1 MTLPS
6 PRELLKK
13 AGSAGLYLAAFFV
26 IAAII
31 NHFQS
36 PNTKAMPPVT
46 SLELATLA
54 GEKVQLNT
62 AAGKKTIVY
71 FFAPWCTVC
80 KASMDALG
88 MFAGKDNLQAVA
100 VGLDYDNVAELKP
113 FQSGLAATI
122 YAGSRELQSRFK
134 IDRYPTVYILDG
146 SGKISHVMVGYTSR
160 FGIWIR
166 TLI

>member
-1 MTLPS
+1 MKLHP

-13 AGSAGLYLAAFFV
+13 AGSAALYLVAFFV

-31 NHFQS
+31 NKFQS
-36 PNTKAMPPVT
+36 PDTKAMPPVT

-71 FFAPWCTVC
+71 FFAPWCAVC
-80 KASMDALG
+80 KASMDALNFFDG
-88 MFAGKDNLQAVA
+88 TSRVQAVA
-100 VGLDYDNVAELKP
+100 IGLDYDNVSELKP
-113 FQSGLAATI
+113 FQSGQRATV
-122 YAGSRELQSRFK
+122 YAGSREMQSRFK

-166 TLI
+166 TLM

>member
-1 MTLPS
+1 MKLPP

-13 AGSAGLYLAAFFV
+13 AGSAALYLAAFFV
-26 IAAII
+26 VAAII
-31 NHFQS
+31 NMFQS
-36 PNTKAMPPVT
+36 PDTKSMPPVT

-54 GEKVQLNT
+54 GDKVQLNT

-71 FFAPWCTVC
+71 FFAPWCAVC

-113 FQSGLAATI
+113 FQSGLAATV

-166 TLI
+166 TLM

>member
-1 MTLPS
+1 MAVFNFRALTI
-6 PRELLKK
+6 K
-13 AGSAGLYLAAFFV
+13 AARALGYLAVFFV

-31 NHFQS
+31 NQFQS
-36 PNTKAMPPVT
+36 PDTKAMPPVT

-54 GEKVQLNT
+54 GQKVQLNT
-62 AAGKKTIVY
+62 ANGKKTIVY

-100 VGLDYDNVAELKP
+100 VGLDYDNVAELRP
-113 FQSGLAATI
+113 FQDGLAATV

-160 FGIWIR
+160 FGIWVR
-166 TLI
+166 TLL